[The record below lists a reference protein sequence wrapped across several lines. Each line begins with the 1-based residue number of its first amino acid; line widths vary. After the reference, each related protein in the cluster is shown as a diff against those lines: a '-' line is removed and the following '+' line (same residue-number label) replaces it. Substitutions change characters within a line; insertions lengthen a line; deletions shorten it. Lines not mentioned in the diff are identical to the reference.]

1 MTYFREIAI
10 AVLLIALCLATYQC
24 DRNKGKLSGID
35 AGNKRMENISSVQ
48 SGRKDV
54 QGREQN
60 LYPAVN
66 QALGEVAKKRAEVRQ
81 SESKLPS
88 VPTRK
93 EIVNEVK
100 NTTKGDINRLVDLF
114 RTDGYGCS
122 VMER

>member
-24 DRNKGKLSGID
+24 DRNKGKLNGID
-35 AGNKRMENISSVQ
+35 ASKKRMENISSVQ

-54 QGREQN
+54 QGRELN

-66 QALGEVAKKRAEVRQ
+66 QALGEVGKKRAEIRQ
-81 SESKLPS
+81 AESALPS

-93 EIVNEVK
+93 EIVNEVE
-100 NTTKGDINRLVDLF
+100 NTTQGDINRLADLF
-114 RTDGYGCS
+114 RADGYSCS